1 MGATTNKPP
10 TTVLVTSSRAYLMLA
25 LDGPSPRGRER
36 GWPWCCVMSRHVKAG
51 HVPIRGRT
59 IIACIETTRVRALGF
74 SPISTGGSE
83 IAWLRLGLLHTA
95 VRAETWYMDAS
106 LPHRAQNLAHVAS
119 ASALAWRF
127 FWQRP
132 ACRSLSAVGIC
143 ARASSWP
150 PRGWPPGRV
159 CLGISRAFFERV
171 KVGDTITV

>member
-36 GWPWCCVMSRHVKAG
+36 GWPWFCVMSRHVKAG

-95 VRAETWYMDAS
+95 VRAETWDMDAS
-106 LPHRAQNLAHVAS
+106 LPPGPKSGSRGFSKRTGVALFLAAAGV
-119 ASALAWRF
+119 
-127 FWQRP
+127 
-132 ACRSLSAVGIC
+132 SLAVG
-143 ARASSWP
+143 
-150 PRGWPPGRV
+150 
-159 CLGISRAFFERV
+159 
-171 KVGDTITV
+171 